1 MAKFRERNMADYEL
15 VPGGLYDKYIG
26 RKEGALTAIGTVKR
40 KTKNTQGVHQWCLLT
55 KCDCGNYRIITKW
68 AFLKGSA
75 EPMCYDCRNAES
87 KKETK
92 SLNTLWEE
100 KRKERMKAR
109 GIKRMSQEAL
119 DAPCTIKAKD
129 ICIEGALRL
138 LKALW
143 KSLEKDYCR
152 HPTKRAGIEEYIMS
166 PDFGKLYF
174 FIEPE
179 YVINMLREKYNK

>member
-1 MAKFRERNMADYEL
+1 MVRFMWNMAYYEL

-26 RKEGALTAIGTVKR
+26 RKEGALTVIGTVKR

-68 AFLKGSA
+68 AFLKGTV
-75 EPMCYDCRNAES
+75 EPMCCECRNAES

-100 KRKERMKAR
+100 KRM
-109 GIKRMSQEAL
+109 
-119 DAPCTIKAKD
+119 
-129 ICIEGALRL
+129 L

-143 KSLEKDYCR
+143 KSLEKDYYLC
-152 HPTKRAGIEEYIMS
+152 PKKRAGIEEYIMS

-174 FIEPE
+174 NLEPE
-179 YVINMLREKYNK
+179 YVIRLLRESVKG